1 MLDTL
6 VVWLSARGLRVAQ
19 DGVALLFPNSGPAR
33 SAGSWPRIAA
43 SDPPGARDLAAF
55 VVNKQTEKF
64 HPYLSEPLL
73 ALDYA
78 SGRLDVEGAWAVARE
93 IAGHGR

>member
-6 VVWLSARGLRVAQ
+6 VVWLSARGLQVAQ
-19 DGVALLFPNSGPAR
+19 DGLALVFPNASPLEVRQELTA
-33 SAGSWPRIAA
+33 IAA
-43 SDPPGARDLAAF
+43 ADPPGARELAAS
-55 VVNKQTEKF
+55 VVNKQTEKL

-78 SGRLDVEGAWAVARE
+78 SSRLDVEGAWAVARE
-93 IAGHGR
+93 TVAEG